1 MPQWMFKSPKKRQ
14 FISFGYGTLR
24 EDGRDEQIPLR
35 TEVTRRVGKKAV
47 STLKSQLKAYAVRKL
62 KETLHRRK

>member
-24 EDGRDEQIPLR
+24 NDGQDEQIPLR
-35 TEVTRRVGKKAV
+35 TEITRRVGKKAV
-47 STLKSQLKAYAVRKL
+47 STLKSQLKSYAIGKL
-62 KETLHRRK
+62 KDILRHKK

>member
-24 EDGRDEQIPLR
+24 NDGQDEQIPLR
-35 TEVTRRVGKKAV
+35 TEITRRVGKKAAN
-47 STLKSQLKAYAVRKL
+47 TLKSQLKAYAVRKL
-62 KETLHRRK
+62 KETLRRSK

>member
-1 MPQWMFKSPKKRQ
+1 MPQWMFRSPKKRQ

-24 EDGRDEQIPLR
+24 EDGQDEQIPLR

-47 STLKSQLKAYAVRKL
+47 GTLKSQLKAYAVRKL
-62 KETLHRRK
+62 METLRRRK